1 MSTKVPQNNEDQE
14 IDLTLISKKI
24 NNFFKGINTSIFRL
38 IQFFVRNWIIVL
50 ILVLTGFALGTF
62 LDRTQK
68 SYEHEIIVAPNFTS
82 TDYLY
87 AKIDLINS
95 KISEND
101 TLFLKN
107 IVGIKQPKNLK
118 LIQVKPI
125 ADVYNFIKNKP
136 ENFELIKLMAEDGD
150 IKRVLEDNVTSKN
163 YTYQTII
170 LSTSEKTSESDLIQ
184 PLLKYLNTSDYYSK
198 IQKEVY
204 ESIES
209 KMKQNDSI
217 IKQIDGIL
225 NNFSN
230 STSSAHKNEKLLYYN
245 ENTQLN
251 DIIKTKNDL
260 ISEQA
265 IKRIELIG
273 YDKIIKEN
281 SVTIN
286 LEFVKYVNGRLKF
299 ILPVLFIVL
308 FGFLFLF
315 KSFYN
320 KQKQLHNSII
330 VSTLKLL

>member
-1 MSTKVPQNNEDQE
+1 MSTKVPSNNEDQE
-14 IDLTLISKKI
+14 VDLILISKKI
-24 NNFFKGINTSIFRL
+24 NNFFQRINASIFRA

-50 ILVLTGFALGTF
+50 VLIVAGFGLGMF
-62 LDRTQK
+62 LDKTQK
-68 SYEHEIIVAPNFTS
+68 NYEHEIIVSPNFGS

-87 AKIDLINS
+87 AKVDLINS
-95 KISEND
+95 KINEND
-101 TLFLKN
+101 TVFLKEV
-107 IVGIKQPKNLK
+107 VGIQHPLNLK
-118 LIQVKPI
+118 IIQVKPI

-150 IKRVLEDNVTSKN
+150 IKRVLEDKMTSKN

-170 LSTSEKTSESDLIQ
+170 LSTKKKTSEKELIT

-204 ESIES
+204 KNIES

-217 IKQIDGIL
+217 VKQIDGIVS
-225 NNFSN
+225 NFS
-230 STSSAHKNEKLLYYN
+230 SESASHKNEKLMYYN

-260 ISEQA
+260 INEQA
-265 IKRIELIG
+265 NHRIDLIG

-281 SVTIN
+281 SVTVN

-299 ILPVLFIVL
+299 MLPILFVGL
-308 FGFLFLF
+308 FGLFYLF
-315 KSFYN
+315 MSFYN
-320 KQKQLHNSII
+320 KQKRLHN
-330 VSTLKLL
+330 L